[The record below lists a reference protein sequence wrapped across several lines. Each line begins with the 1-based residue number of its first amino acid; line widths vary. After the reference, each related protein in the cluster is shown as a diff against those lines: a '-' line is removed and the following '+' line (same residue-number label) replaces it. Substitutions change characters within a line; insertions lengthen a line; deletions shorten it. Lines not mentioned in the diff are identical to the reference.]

1 MAAREETARE
11 EVEQAF
17 ITYFRT
23 GGVGED
29 WDGFADLFT
38 EDAVYIEHVL
48 GNMQGREEI
57 RTWINSVMNEYPEIY
72 TAYEWHQIEGD
83 RVVFYMQNRRD
94 NPDPD
99 GPPTIDFP
107 GISVLHYAGDGKWSY
122 EEDLWAFPASI
133 EASKQ
138 YAAACAKFD
147 PEHPQK
153 RTRLNWPASPAW
165 ARP

>member
-1 MAAREETARE
+1 MAAREATARE

-94 NPDPD
+94 NPDPN

-107 GISVLHYAGDGKWSY
+107 GISVLHYAGNGKWSY

-138 YAAACAKFD
+138 YEAACKRFD

-153 RTRLNWPASPAW
+153 RTRLNWPSSPSW